1 MLSNTQKNII
11 VRALRIRQEDGE
23 KPEEILKGYTKL
35 SEKERAEILKEVS
48 ELQILYTCEREIKKE
63 RGKFKSTSFFLN
75 PFTF

>member
-35 SEKERAEILKEVS
+35 SEKEKAEILKVVS
-48 ELQILYTCEREIKKE
+48 EL
-63 RGKFKSTSFFLN
+63 
-75 PFTF
+75 